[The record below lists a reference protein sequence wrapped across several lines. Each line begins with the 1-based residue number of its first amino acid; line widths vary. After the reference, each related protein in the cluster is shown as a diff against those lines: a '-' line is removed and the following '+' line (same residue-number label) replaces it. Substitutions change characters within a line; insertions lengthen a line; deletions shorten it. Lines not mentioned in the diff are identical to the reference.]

1 MPQNEWHIQ
10 AVSRS
15 LLFFLLSLC
24 CTFPI
29 YNFSSGAVCDYM
41 SLCTCTCK
49 VGMYH
54 LAWIIC
60 IESSFNFQNH
70 PFTNMLL
77 TGHTLIDKIDHFCT
91 FLSVLI
97 KANWTLFPVSHTY
110 IWSIAQWA
118 IQRQCVKKIS
128 AVQKRIEE
136 KKWELKGKNYLW
148 RRIHLLFFLSCSTTI
163 SHVYI
168 DITSATHFRAYLW
181 K

>member
-1 MPQNEWHIQ
+1 MCHKTSGPYKLCLYLFSFFSFLCAAPSKFTIFQAGLCVITCLYVHAHAKWACITWH
-10 AVSRS
+10 
-15 LLFFLLSLC
+15 
-24 CTFPI
+24 
-29 YNFSSGAVCDYM
+29 G
-41 SLCTCTCK
+41 
-49 VGMYH
+49 
-54 LAWIIC
+54 IIC

-77 TGHTLIDKIDHFCT
+77 TGHTVIDKIDHFCT

-136 KKWELKGKNYLW
+136 KKWETKGKT
-148 RRIHLLFFLSCSTTI
+148 LFMT
-163 SHVYI
+163 
-168 DITSATHFRAYLW
+168 
-181 K
+181 

>member
-1 MPQNEWHIQ
+1 MKGTPKNSSRGCSLNQLETPFQMCECATKRVAHTSR
-10 AVSRS
+10 VSISS
-15 LLFFLLSLC
+15 LFSPFFVLHLQ
-24 CTFPI
+24 
-29 YNFSSGAVCDYM
+29 NFSSGAVCDYM
-41 SLCTCTCK
+41 SLYVHAHAKWACITWH
-49 VGMYH
+49 G
-54 LAWIIC
+54 IIC

-136 KKWELKGKNYLW
+136 KKWEIKGKT
-148 RRIHLLFFLSCSTTI
+148 LFMT
-163 SHVYI
+163 
-168 DITSATHFRAYLW
+168 
-181 K
+181 

>member
-1 MPQNEWHIQ
+1 MKGTPKNSSRGCRLNQLEKHHFKCVNVPQNEWHIQ
-10 AVSRS
+10 AVSLS

-24 CTFPI
+24 CTFKI

-41 SLCTCTCK
+41 SLYVHAHAKWACITWH
-49 VGMYH
+49 G
-54 LAWIIC
+54 IIC

-136 KKWELKGKNYLW
+136 KKWEIKGKT
-148 RRIHLLFFLSCSTTI
+148 LFMT
-163 SHVYI
+163 
-168 DITSATHFRAYLW
+168 
-181 K
+181 

>member
-1 MPQNEWHIQ
+1 MCHKTSGTYKPC
-10 AVSRS
+10 
-15 LLFFLLSLC
+15 LYLFSFFSFLCAAPSKFFKRGCVWLHV
-24 CTFPI
+24 FI
-29 YNFSSGAVCDYM
+29 
-41 SLCTCTCK
+41 CTCTCK

-60 IESSFNFQNH
+60 IESFSSFNFQNN

-136 KKWELKGKNYLW
+136 KKWEIKGKT
-148 RRIHLLFFLSCSTTI
+148 LFMT
-163 SHVYI
+163 
-168 DITSATHFRAYLW
+168 
-181 K
+181 